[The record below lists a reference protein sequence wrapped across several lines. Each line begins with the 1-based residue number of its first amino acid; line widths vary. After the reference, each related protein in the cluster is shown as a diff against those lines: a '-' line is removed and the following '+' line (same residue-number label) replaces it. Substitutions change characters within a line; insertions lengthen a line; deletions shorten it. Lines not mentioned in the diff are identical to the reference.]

1 MTWRLAFKP
10 RPIAEIRK
18 LAKSDRQRI
27 GAALRKVQED
37 PFTPR
42 SGCDTVRHRGIGQGD
57 AFRLRVGKYR
67 VAYVVHEWKR
77 EIIVTDV
84 GHGHDIY

>member
-1 MTWRLAFKP
+1 MTWRLGFK
-10 RPIAEIRK
+10 RDSLERIRE
-18 LAKSDRQRI
+18 LPKSERRRI
-27 GAALRKVQED
+27 GAALRKLEED

-42 SGCDTVRHRGIGQGD
+42 PGCDIARHRGIGQGD
-57 AFRLRVGKYR
+57 AFRLRVGKWR

-77 EIIVTDV
+77 EIIVTDF